1 MHQFPDRL
9 TEPLLAIRVDLLSLV
24 EQGVEDVPFVV
35 ELRDGGPVV
44 IS

>member
-1 MHQFPDRL
+1 MKVKCPGRL
-9 TEPLLAIRVDLLSLV
+9 GPPLA
-24 EQGVEDVPFVV
+24 EWWPGAEDVPFVV